1 MLLYFL
7 YLLAAFHTVYN
18 NKIFYKILLGNDQRP
33 CIKNDTDI
41 SVINSFIAKHNLLKN
56 LQSNELSELTK
67 LQLIQNSY
75 FLPDLST
82 SITAPNLTKGLEW

>member
-1 MLLYFL
+1 MLYFL
-7 YLLAAFHTVYN
+7 YLLAAVHSVYK
-18 NKIFYKILLGNDQRP
+18 NKIFYKYQSGEDQRP

-41 SVINSFIAKHNLLKN
+41 SVINTFEAKHNLLKN
-56 LQSNELSELTK
+56 LQSNDLSELTK

>member
-1 MLLYFL
+1 MLYFL
-7 YLLAAFHTVYN
+7 YLLAAVHSVYK
-18 NKIFYKILLGNDQRP
+18 NKIFYKYQSGEDQRP

-41 SVINSFIAKHNLLKN
+41 SVIETFEAKYNLLNN
-56 LQSNELSELTK
+56 LQSDHLSELTK